1 MSTEKFLV
9 TGATGRTGR
18 HTVQHLLEKGHAVR
32 ALVHQED
39 ERSEA
44 LRRTGAE
51 VVVGDLLE
59 HGDTIGATAGTNAAY
74 FCYPIRPG
82 LIQATAYLG
91 AAAKRAGLK
100 AVGSTCRRSLRGRI
114 RRATRHAIT
123 GSANASSTGL
133 VCPPSISARLSSRN
147 G

>member
-1 MSTEKFLV
+1 MSAEKFLV

-44 LRRTGAE
+44 LRSAGAE

-59 HGDTIGATAGTNAAY
+59 HDDTIGGPPGPAPPTSV
-74 FCYPIRPG
+74 IRFVPG
-82 LIQATAYLG
+82 SSKRRLTSRTRPSGRASKRLLI
-91 AAAKRAGLK
+91 
-100 AVGSTCRRSLRGRI
+100 CRRSLRARI
-114 RRATRHAIT
+114 PTAMRHAIT
-123 GSANASSTGL
+123 GSPNASSTGL
-133 VCPPSISARLSSRN
+133 VCPPSMSARLSSRN

>member
-1 MSTEKFLV
+1 MSAEKFLV

-18 HTVQHLLEKGHAVR
+18 HTVQHLVEKGHAVR

-59 HGDTIGATAGTNAAY
+59 HGDTIGATAGTSAAY

-82 LIQATAYLG
+82 IIQATAYF
-91 AAAKRAGLK
+91 ANAAKRAGSKPL
-100 AVGSTCRRSLRGRI
+100 STCRRSLRGRI
-114 RRATRHAIT
+114 PRATRHAST
-123 GSANASSTGL
+123 GSPNASSTGL

>member
-1 MSTEKFLV
+1 MGAEKFLV

-18 HTVQHLLEKGHAVR
+18 HTVQHVLEKGHAVR

-59 HGDTIGATAGTNAAY
+59 YGDTIGATAGTNAAY

-82 LIQATAYLG
+82 SS
-91 AAAKRAGLK
+91 KRRLTSGTRPSERVSKPL
-100 AVGSTCRRSLRGRI
+100 STCHRSLRGRI